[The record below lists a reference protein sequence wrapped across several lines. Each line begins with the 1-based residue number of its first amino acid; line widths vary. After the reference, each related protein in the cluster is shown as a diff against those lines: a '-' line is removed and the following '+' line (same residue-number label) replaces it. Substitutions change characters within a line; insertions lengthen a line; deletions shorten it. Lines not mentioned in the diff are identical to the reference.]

1 MQTAHQRIW
10 SRDPFMHHT
19 VGIVPLQPADD
30 DNDDDGDDDDDDD
43 DDDVQYVCIQCE
55 SKK

>member
-1 MQTAHQRIW
+1 
-10 SRDPFMHHT
+10 MHHT